1 MLEHAKIADASS
13 QGATAFLAT
22 SSSAL
27 LMQLLAD
34 PLEQSD
40 QHCEPGSYRTSE
52 LFEKEVNIVEA
63 HTKAIEKNNG

>member
-1 MLEHAKIADASS
+1 
-13 QGATAFLAT
+13 
-22 SSSAL
+22 
-27 LMQLLAD
+27 MQLLAD